1 MKEIASRQD
10 VLNIFYAKIFAA
22 DPPQPPL
29 TQDEWTVNGG
39 KNILTDDE
47 IVSSV

>member
-29 TQDEWTVNGG
+29 TGPTSIVWT
-39 KNILTDDE
+39 
-47 IVSSV
+47 